1 MFIGAISAENK
12 DWVETINFGNVQE
25 LFKLDTGAQCNV
37 LRKAAYEKIK
47 TNLYN
52 SPQQS

>member
-25 LFKLDTGAQCNV
+25 LFKLDTGGPVQC
-37 LRKAAYEKIK
+37 L
-47 TNLYN
+47 T
-52 SPQQS
+52 